1 MNIFKLLKSIP
12 FLLTLVIIAIL
23 NLYNNKEYMKLKL
36 LLWNTPSLSL
46 GTYIT
51 ISAGTG
57 YLLSYVFTTT
67 LSKDRKLKAEKGIRY
82 KSINED
88 FENNLY
94 QDQSREINYD
104 NILIERDIKD
114 PSPTINASFRV
125 IGKKNKNIDLSDND
139 LIHEYD
145 SPYNRKFYKSEYDKN
160 ETNNEF
166 KSISS
171 DWEED
176 NFSNW

>member
-1 MNIFKLLKSIP
+1 MKIKVSIFIQLKNLIFFCFLIMEKSISKIYQSRP
-12 FLLTLVIIAIL
+12 
-23 NLYNNKEYMKLKL
+23 KQSLKF
-36 LLWNTPSLSL
+36 
-46 GTYIT
+46 IHEH
-51 ISAGTG
+51 
-57 YLLSYVFTTT
+57 
-67 LSKDRKLKAEKGIRY
+67 KDE
-82 KSINED
+82 
-88 FENNLY
+88 ENNQY
-94 QDQSREINYD
+94 NETNKTNKNREYD
-104 NILIERDIKD
+104 NTLIERDIKD

>member
-1 MNIFKLLKSIP
+1 MKIYKVFKYIP
-12 FLLTLVIIAIL
+12 FLLSFIILTIL
-23 NLYNNKEYMKLKL
+23 YLNNQKEYTKLKL
-36 LLWNTPSLSL
+36 LLWNTPSLPL

-51 ISAGTG
+51 ISAGSG
-57 YLLSYVFTTT
+57 YLFSYIFTTT
-67 LSKDRKLKAEKGIRY
+67 LLKDNKLKFKHGIRY

-88 FENNLY
+88 IEKNLN
-94 QDQSREINYD
+94 QQPLSEINYD